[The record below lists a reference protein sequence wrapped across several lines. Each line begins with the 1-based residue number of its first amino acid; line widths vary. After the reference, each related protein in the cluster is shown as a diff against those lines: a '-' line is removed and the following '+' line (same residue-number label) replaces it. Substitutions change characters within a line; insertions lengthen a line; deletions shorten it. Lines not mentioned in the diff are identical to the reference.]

1 MSKLSKEFL
10 KNLNCF
16 GIFFEI
22 FKNSTTICSPDKIS
36 TVGIKG
42 YFGGKCNLFH
52 FDFCPTYRSE
62 FCQWSSCQQNS
73 SKNSSRNS
81 WLNFLAPLCLLSS
94 HSSPSEWQ
102 LFSFTLVP
110 HFHFLHTESFS
121 FCGFFGTKFIIPCIC
136 RKKLPFVY
144 N

>member
-1 MSKLSKEFL
+1 MSNLNKEFL
-10 KNLNCF
+10 KKLNCS
-16 GIFFEI
+16 GILLEI

-62 FCQWSSCQQNS
+62 FCQWSSCLQNS

-81 WLNFLAPLCLLSS
+81 SLHILAPLCLLSS

-121 FCGFFGTKFIIPCIC
+121 FCGFFGIKIYYSMHLQKKVAFCI
-136 RKKLPFVY
+136 
-144 N
+144 